1 MWLIFDPLVMSF
13 VGLMFMQSMSFI
25 VLSLPFGIMTVAQ
38 LVKAA
43 SAPGKDGLPK
53 DDGQVGDMRRWHL
66 VAVCLVTLATAA
78 SVTRFALGTE
88 TSIGS
93 FASTVNQIDDIQ
105 LALAE
110 ISLWLVVGSA
120 VFSFFYLNRLRRNGL
135 PYAEFLWF
143 GACVIPAA
151 GFALSILATV
161 DDFGKVVL
169 VGVAGGVAYCAA
181 LLMPGG
187 VPKVVV
193 WTASCAALLIAMSD
207 IVGPWNSAWLF
218 VAIAAGYAAYR
229 MEWKSAVQVSEEQAR
244 SGNAAEDST
253 NRREDAKLIRNTPTV
268 TVRFFVFLSVF
279 AAGAL
284 AMVLLSGSGP
294 VIGGAVASEFVALI
308 SLAIAASSAALT
320 AMALT
325 VAGAR
330 WARFDDAAA
339 VFVALLAAASVIH
352 LIGAPKMDGGLFGTA
367 VNTQYWNLVLGF
379 YAVLG
384 AGVVAFTTLTGKAR
398 QVRPFMV
405 AIVIP
410 AAFLLPSAELVPGEL
425 ENAAI
430 WWWQRVIEAG
440 ITMTMLSLMWY
451 AFGPGRRRAPTPL
464 TRTNPAA
471 VST

>member
-1 MWLIFDPLVMSF
+1 MWIIFDPLVMAF

-38 LVKAA
+38 LVRAA
-43 SAPGKDGLPK
+43 SAPGKEGLPK
-53 DDGQVGDMRRWHL
+53 DDGHVGDMRRWHL
-66 VAVCLVTLATAA
+66 VAVCLVTLATAV
-78 SVTRFALGTE
+78 SVTRFAIDSQT
-88 TSIGS
+88 TVDS
-93 FASTVNQIDDIQ
+93 FDLTVDVFNGIQ

-110 ISLWLVVGSA
+110 VLLWLVVGSS
-120 VFSFFYLNRLRRNGL
+120 VFSFFYLNRLRRNGQ

-161 DDFGKVVL
+161 DDFGNVVL

-218 VAIAAGYAAYR
+218 VVIAAGYATYR
-229 MEWKSAVQVSEEQAR
+229 MAWKSALQAKEARDR
-244 SGNAAEDST
+244 SGNAAG
-253 NRREDAKLIRNTPTV
+253 EDAQPTRNSEASALRSV
-268 TVRFFVFLSVF
+268 IFLSIL
-279 AAGAL
+279 AAGVLAL
-284 AMVLLSGSGP
+284 VLLSGGGP
-294 VIGGAVASEFVALI
+294 VIGGAVSSEFVALI

-320 AMALT
+320 AMAVT
-325 VAGAR
+325 AAGAR
-330 WARFDDAAA
+330 STRVDDAGA

-352 LIGAPKMDGGLFGTA
+352 LIGAPKIGGGLFGTA
-367 VNTQYWNLVLGF
+367 VNAQYWNLVLGF

-384 AGVVAFTTLTGKAR
+384 ASVVAFTTLTGKAR
-398 QVRPFMV
+398 QVRPFMA

-430 WWWQRVIEAG
+430 WWWQRAIEAG

-451 AFGPGRRRAPTPL
+451 VFGPGRRRAPTPL

>member
-1 MWLIFDPLVMSF
+1 MWIIFDPLVLSF

-25 VLSLPFGIMTVAQ
+25 VLSLPFGILTVAQ
-38 LVKAA
+38 LVRAA
-43 SAPGKDGLPK
+43 SAPGKEGLPK
-53 DDGQVGDMRRWHL
+53 DGGQVGDMRRWHL
-66 VAVCLVTLATAA
+66 VAVCLVTLATAI
-78 SVTRFALGTE
+78 SVTRFAIDSQT
-88 TSIGS
+88 TVGS
-93 FASTVNQIDDIQ
+93 FDLTVDMFNGIQ

-110 ISLWLVVGSA
+110 ISLWLVVGSY
-120 VFSFFYLNRLRRNGL
+120 VFSFFYLNRLRRNGKA
-135 PYAEFLWF
+135 YAEFLWF

-151 GFALSILATV
+151 GFALSILATG
-161 DDFGKVVL
+161 DDFGNVVL
-169 VGVAGGVAYCAA
+169 VGVAGVVAFCAA

-218 VAIAAGYAAYR
+218 VVIAAGYATYR
-229 MEWKSAVQVSEEQAR
+229 MEWKSAVQVSEERAR
-244 SGNAAEDST
+244 SGNAPG
-253 NRREDAKLIRNTPTV
+253 EDAKPARNSEASSPRSV
-268 TVRFFVFLSVF
+268 VFLSVF
-279 AAGAL
+279 AAGVL

-294 VIGGAVASEFVALI
+294 VISGAVPSEFVALI
-308 SLAIAASSAALT
+308 SLAIAATGAVLT
-320 AMALT
+320 AIAVT

-330 WARFDDAAA
+330 WTRVDDAAA
-339 VFVALLAAASVIH
+339 MFIVLLAVASVIH
-352 LIGAPKMDGGLFGTA
+352 LIGAPRIDGGLYGAA
-367 VNTQYWNLVLGF
+367 VSTQYWKPVLGF

-440 ITMTMLSLMWY
+440 ITLAMLSLMWY
-451 AFGPGRRRAPTPL
+451 VFGPGRRRAPTPL
-464 TRTNPAA
+464 SRTKPAA
-471 VST
+471 AST

>member
-1 MWLIFDPLVMSF
+1 MWIIFDPLVMAF

-38 LVKAA
+38 LVRAA
-43 SAPGKDGLPK
+43 SAPGKEGLPK

-66 VAVCLVTLATAA
+66 VAVCLVTLATAV
-78 SVTRFALGTE
+78 SVTRFGIDSRT
-88 TSIGS
+88 TVGS
-93 FASTVNQIDDIQ
+93 FDLTVDVFNGIQ

-110 ISLWLVVGSA
+110 ISLWLVVGSS
-120 VFSFFYLNRLRRNGL
+120 VFSFFYLNRLRRNGT

-151 GFALSILATV
+151 GLVLSILATG
-161 DDFGKVVL
+161 DDFGNVAL

-218 VAIAAGYAAYR
+218 VVIAAGYAAYR
-229 MEWKSAVQVSEEQAR
+229 MKWKSAVQVSEERAR
-244 SGNAAEDST
+244 SGNAAGEAAQQT
-253 NRREDAKLIRNTPTV
+253 RNSEALGLRSAV
-268 TVRFFVFLSVF
+268 FVSVL
-279 AAGAL
+279 AAGMLAL
-284 AMVLLSGSGP
+284 TLLSGSGP
-294 VIGGAVASEFVALI
+294 VIGEAVPAEFVALI
-308 SLAIAASSAALT
+308 SLAIAATGAALT
-320 AMALT
+320 AMAVT
-325 VAGAR
+325 AAGAR
-330 WARFDDAAA
+330 WARFDDASA

-352 LIGAPKMDGGLFGTA
+352 LIGAPRIDGGLFGTA
-367 VNTQYWNLVLGF
+367 VNTQYWYLVLGF

-384 AGVVAFTTLTGKAR
+384 ASLVAFTTLTGKAR
-398 QVRPFMV
+398 QVRPFMA

-464 TRTNPAA
+464 SRTNPAA